1 MLNSQ
6 NTQHASGQK
15 AALHPEDPAFFRVVR
30 EKSFPDWS
38 HGHWIGHTLSGRTP
52 PPNAIQ
58 MHTND
63 YLCLAAD
70 PRIVEA
76 EIEALR
82 QFGHGQSVSRIFLHR
97 HESPLRT
104 FERRIAQFMA
114 AEDAVLCMSGYS
126 ANSGLIQ
133 AIAPEGTP
141 VYLDMRAHASLWEGV
156 PNSGAVARPFR
167 HNDPFHLERQVGKY
181 GPGIIVVDA
190 LYSTTGNICP
200 LADVVAVAER
210 TGCILVVDETHSF
223 GTLGPN
229 GEGLAVSLGLA
240 DRIHFRTV
248 GMSKAVASRGGV
260 VLGSAR
266 NMEFFRYE
274 AFPMIFSTTV
284 LPHEV
289 AGYDA
294 ALDIIQTEAWR
305 RERLHANHRILTGAL
320 DEMGYNVS
328 DSKAQ
333 IIGLE
338 AGTEAD
344 VIRLRDALE
353 TRGVF
358 GAVFCA
364 PATPKKR
371 AMVRFTVNCGLSDA
385 DLERVIQVCRDIR
398 DEVGMWD
405 WAATRRKAASAKPK
419 PRHLYAAE

>member
-1 MLNSQ
+1 MSVSKYTKHKLNRQSQ
-6 NTQHASGQK
+6 
-15 AALHPEDPAFFRVVR
+15 LHPEDPLFFHSHR
-30 EKSFPDWS
+30 EISFPDWS

-52 PPNAIQ
+52 SPKAIQ
-58 MHTND
+58 MRTND
-63 YLCLAAD
+63 YLCLAND
-70 PRIVEA
+70 TRIIEA
-76 EIEALR
+76 EVEALR
-82 QFGHGQSVSRIFLHR
+82 YFGHGDSVSRIFNHR
-97 HESPLRT
+97 HNDPLQS
-104 FERRIAQFMA
+104 FEQRIANFMA

-133 AIAPEGTP
+133 AIAPKGTP

-156 PNSGAVARPFR
+156 PSSGAVARAFR
-167 HNDPFHLERQVGKY
+167 HNDPAHLERQISKY

-200 LADVVAVAER
+200 LADVVTIAER
-210 TGCILVVDETHSF
+210 GGCILVVDETHSF
-223 GTLGPN
+223 GTLGEN

-248 GMSKAVASRGGV
+248 GMSKAIASRGGV

-289 AGYDA
+289 AGYNA
-294 ALDIIQTEAWR
+294 ALDIIQTESWR
-305 RERLHANHRILTGAL
+305 REKLHANHRILRDGL
-320 DEMGYNVS
+320 DELGYNVS
-328 DSKAQ
+328 ASKAQ

-338 AGTEAD
+338 AGSEHQ
-344 VIRLRDALE
+344 VIKLRDALE
-353 TRGVF
+353 TRGIF

-371 AMVRFTVNCGLSDA
+371 AMVRFTVNCGLSDLNIKRI
-385 DLERVIQVCRDIR
+385 LEVCADIR

-405 WAATRRKAASAKPK
+405 WAATRRKETVKQQKVTPD
-419 PRHLYAAE
+419 RAAE

>member
-1 MLNSQ
+1 MLDFKKNHQ
-6 NTQHASGQK
+6 
-15 AALHPEDPAFFRVVR
+15 ALDQRITFHPKDPDFFRTHR
-30 EKSFPDWS
+30 EVGFPKWS
-38 HGHWIGHTLSGRTP
+38 TGHWAGHTLGKRVP
-52 PPNAIQ
+52 PADAIQ
-58 MHTND
+58 LRTND
-63 YLCLAAD
+63 YLCLASD
-70 PRIVEA
+70 PRIIGA
-76 EIEALR
+76 EIDALKK
-82 QFGHGQSVSRIFLHR
+82 FGHGQSVSRVFLHR
-97 HESPLRT
+97 QKSVFKD
-104 FERRIAQFMA
+104 FEQRIAQFMA

-133 AIAPEGTP
+133 AIAPKGTP

-156 PNSGAVARPFR
+156 PNAGAVAKPFR
-167 HNDPFHLERQVGKY
+167 HNDVKHLERQVKKY
-181 GPGIIVVDA
+181 GPGVVIVDA

-200 LADVVAVAER
+200 LSKIVKIVEENQ
-210 TGCILVVDETHSF
+210 CILVVDETHSF

-229 GEGLAVSLGLA
+229 GEGLAVQQGLA
-240 DRIHFRTV
+240 NRIHFRTV
-248 GMSKAVASRGGV
+248 GLSKAVASRGGV

-289 AGYDA
+289 AGYNT
-294 ALDIIQTEAWR
+294 ALTIIQTEHWR
-305 RERLHANHRILTGAL
+305 RERLHANHRTLRDAL
-320 DEMGYNVS
+320 DQMGYNVN

-385 DLERVIQVCRDIR
+385 DIERVIQVCADIR
-398 DEVGMWD
+398 EEVGLKD
-405 WAATRRKAASAKPK
+405 WASTRRKAHPEVG
-419 PRHLYAAE
+419 PI